1 MNSKKGQGAL
11 EYLLIIGGAIVVAV
25 IAVSI
30 IISLSNRN
38 SSNVSEQNQ
47 QFETFIDNTI
57 LQPMILNVDCNNT
70 ANTVRVTLNA
80 SPTPDANTYCVY
92 YEGVPSTDSCKS
104 FSGGS
109 GTIIFNQTIADNSRK
124 QIAVSAKKANGAQSS
139 PSTPAFSC
147 VPYNYI
153 KYVIKNN

>member
-57 LQPMILNVDCNNT
+57 IPPMVLNADCNKT
-70 ANTVRVTLNA
+70 AGTVRVIINK
-80 SPTPDANTYCVY
+80 SPTPDADSYCLY
-92 YEGVPSTDSCKS
+92 YEGNPSTAACQS
-104 FSGGS
+104 F
-109 GTIIFNQTIADNSRK
+109 GTGDLTFLQTIADTSRK
-124 QIAVSAKKANGAQSS
+124 QIAISAKKLSNGAQSS

-147 VPYNYI
+147 VPYN
-153 KYVIKNN
+153 

>member
-1 MNSKKGQGAL
+1 MNSKGQGAL

-47 QFETFIDNTI
+47 QFDTFIDSTI
-57 LQPMILNVDCNNT
+57 LPPMILNVDCNNT
-70 ANTVRVTLNA
+70 ADRVRVTLNA
-80 SPTPDANTYCVY
+80 SPTPDVNTYCLY
-92 YEGVPSTDSCKS
+92 YEGAPSTDVCKVLS
-104 FSGGS
+104 DGS
-109 GTIIFNQTIADNSRK
+109 GTIIFNQVIADNSRK

-147 VPYNYI
+147 VPYN
-153 KYVIKNN
+153 